1 MVESTGGRHDGGKR
15 VAVICQ
21 PDRFANGIK
30 PFEIQRFLR
39 ERGHEVTLV
48 DTNRLS
54 RSTRWPRAF
63 GGRLPSGRPGAFAL
77 YLNDV
82 AAAVV
87 RRTGIARGRLTYYT
101 ARADVRLRR
110 ARLRSVL
117 RLDDFDLV
125 ICEEPYDAG
134 VLTTPTSART
144 LYDCPCPWADEL
156 YFEGLLTRRQHAR
169 LRRTET
175 ELFER
180 VDHLAFHWES
190 YARYAAEEYGLSGAN
205 LMRLDFGCTP
215 STRRAAFADPPR
227 IVYMGNLSA
236 RFNNPE
242 LLVRLA
248 REYPHIDVYGGPPP
262 DPALGLNYRG
272 YTPTPEVLADYQL
285 GLVTC
290 STDPLR
296 RQGFS
301 SKHTLYLSY
310 GLPVLVPAWRRHLDL
325 LQGSVTYDEHG
336 FRSVVDGLHD
346 ELRWRTLSDQAHAQA
361 QRLAWDRTLQPLA
374 DLLASLRRDPA
385 VQEEGPPPGSRR

>member
-1 MVESTGGRHDGGKR
+1 VTEPTGGPGERPKR
-15 VAVICQ
+15 IAVICQ

-30 PFEIQRFLR
+30 PLEIERFLC
-39 ERGHEVTLV
+39 ERGHDVTLV

-54 RSTRWPRAF
+54 RSTRWPEAL
-63 GGRLPSGRPGAFAL
+63 GGRLPSARPRRFAL

-82 AAAVV
+82 AAAVI
-87 RRTGIARGRLTYYT
+87 RRTGIGRGRLTYYT
-101 ARADVRLRR
+101 MRGDFRLRR
-110 ARLRSVL
+110 TLLRSAL
-117 RLDDFDLV
+117 RPDEFDLV

-134 VLTTPTSART
+134 ILTVPTSART

-156 YFEGLLTRRQHAR
+156 YYEGLVTRHQQER
-169 LRRTET
+169 LRRLET
-175 ELFER
+175 EVFDR

-190 YARYAAEEYGLSGAN
+190 YARYAVERYGISGGN
-205 LMRLDFGCTP
+205 LLRLDFGCTP
-215 STRRAAFADPPR
+215 APRRAEFADPPR

-248 REYPHIDVYGGPPP
+248 RLYPHIDVYGGPPP
-262 DPALGLNYRG
+262 DPVLGLNYRG
-272 YTPTPEVLADYQL
+272 YAPTAEVLADYQL

-310 GLPVLVPAWRRHLDL
+310 GLPVLVPDWRRHLDL
-325 LQGSVTYDEHG
+325 LQGSLAYNEQT
-336 FRSVVDGLHD
+336 FRSVVEDLRD
-346 ELRWRTLSDQAHAQA
+346 EFRWRSLSDEAYAQA
-361 QRLAWDRTLQPLA
+361 QRLEWDRTLQPLQ
-374 DLLASLRRDPA
+374 DLLETLP
-385 VQEEGPPPGSRR
+385 

>member
-1 MVESTGGRHDGGKR
+1 VTEPTSAPGGGPKR
-15 VAVICQ
+15 VAVVWQ

-30 PFEIQRFLR
+30 PLEIERFLR

-54 RSTRWPRAF
+54 RSTRWPEAL
-63 GGRLPSGRPGAFAL
+63 GGRLPSARPRRFAL

-82 AAAVV
+82 AAAVI
-87 RRTGIARGRLTYYT
+87 RRTGIGRGRLTYYT
-101 ARADVRLRR
+101 MRGDFRLRR
-110 ARLRSVL
+110 ALLRSVL
-117 RLDDFDLV
+117 RPDDFDLV

-134 VLTTPTSART
+134 VLTVPASACT

-156 YFEGLLTRRQHAR
+156 YYEGWLTRRQHAQ
-169 LRRTET
+169 LRRLET
-175 ELFER
+175 EVFER

-190 YARYAAEEYGLSGAN
+190 YARYAVEQYGISGDN
-205 LMRLDFGCTP
+205 LLRLDFGCTP
-215 STRRAAFADPPR
+215 AQRRAEFADPPR

-248 REYPHIDVYGGPPP
+248 RLYPHIDVYGGPPP

-272 YTPTPEVLADYQL
+272 YSPTPEVLADYQL

-310 GLPVLVPAWRRHLDL
+310 GLPVLVPDWRRHLDL
-325 LQGSVTYDEHG
+325 LQGSLTYNEQT
-336 FRSVVDGLHD
+336 FRSVVEDLHD
-346 ELRWRTLSDQAHAQA
+346 ESRWRKLSDEAYAQA
-361 QRLAWDRTLQPLA
+361 QRLEWDRTLQPLE
-374 DLLASLRRDPA
+374 DLLERLP
-385 VQEEGPPPGSRR
+385 